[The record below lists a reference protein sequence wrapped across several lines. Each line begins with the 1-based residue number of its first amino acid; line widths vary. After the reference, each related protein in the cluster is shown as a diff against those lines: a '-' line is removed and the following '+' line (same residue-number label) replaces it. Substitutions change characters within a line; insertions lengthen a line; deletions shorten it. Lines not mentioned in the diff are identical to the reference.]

1 MDNRSFIII
10 HIVEKEGEREILAWL
25 STGNLILPG
34 HNIPCTYIH
43 CINLSSDNELLRI
56 IQ

>member
-25 STGNLILPG
+25 STGLLI
-34 HNIPCTYIH
+34 HVT
-43 CINLSSDNELLRI
+43 
-56 IQ
+56 